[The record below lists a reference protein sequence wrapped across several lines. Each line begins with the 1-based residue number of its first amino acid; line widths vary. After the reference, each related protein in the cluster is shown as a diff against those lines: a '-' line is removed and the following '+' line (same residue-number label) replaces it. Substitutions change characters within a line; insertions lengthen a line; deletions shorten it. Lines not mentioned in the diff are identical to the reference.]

1 LTKKKGWDLMGFI
14 VIYWDFIVIY
24 SDLMGFNGIFLV
36 IYSDLMGYH
45 SDHQKNG

>member
-1 LTKKKGWDLMGFI
+1 M
-14 VIYWDFIVIY
+14 IY